1 MEITEKN
8 NGYFLGYKDNETA
21 IFIDEKNYK
30 EKFQQYINDP
40 DNPKWEKIANAGREY
55 TMNNLTNDQATN
67 ELVKIRQYLS
77 PIFFPKKPEII
88 DPISP
93 FFFDDNKKINCLFSS
108 LNLLKMVLPE
118 MLSYNSIYILFSNFL
133 NELKFSNNWIIH
145 YIFWEMNLLKK
156 IGFDMNLP
164 SNYVARS
171 YNKMIT
177 VNIDNENI
185 NVPSFMV
192 DKKFDNIDTKSIY
205 YALTFI
211 GKFLKKNILTPNNLN
226 YPISRIKLENYFR

>member
-1 MEITEKN
+1 MQWKDEGFLLSKN
-8 NGYFLGYKDNETA
+8 MISENSLIIEVFTLNHGKCSGIVYGGTSKKIKNYLQLGNKIDVNLKKKSDKKLGYF
-21 IFIDEKNYK
+21 
-30 EKFQQYINDP
+30 
-40 DNPKWEKIANAGREY
+40 KI
-55 TMNNLTNDQATN
+55 
-67 ELVKIRQYLS
+67 
-77 PIFFPKKPEII
+77 EII
-88 DPISP
+88 EAISP

-108 LNLLKMVLPE
+108 LNLLKTLLPE
-118 MLSYNSIYILFSNFL
+118 RLSYNSIYILFSNFL

-164 SNYVARS
+164 SNYVTRS
-171 YNKMIT
+171 YTKKKMIT
-177 VNIDNENI
+177 VNIDNENLY
-185 NVPSFMV
+185 VPSFMV
-192 DKKFDNIDTKSIY
+192 DEKFDNIDTKSIY

>member
-1 MEITEKN
+1 MHWNDEGFLLSKN
-8 NGYFLGYKDNETA
+8 NYSENSVIIEVFTLNHGKCPGIVCGGRSKKIKNYLQLGNKIHLNLKAKKENKLGYF
-21 IFIDEKNYK
+21 
-30 EKFQQYINDP
+30 
-40 DNPKWEKIANAGREY
+40 KI
-55 TMNNLTNDQATN
+55 
-67 ELVKIRQYLS
+67 
-77 PIFFPKKPEII
+77 EII

-108 LNLLKMVLPE
+108 LNLLKTVLPE

-133 NELKFSNNWIIH
+133 NELKFSKNWIVH

-156 IGFDMNLP
+156 IGFDMNLS
-164 SNYVARS
+164 SNYVSRS
-171 YNKMIT
+171 NNKKKMIT

-192 DKKFDNIDTKSIY
+192 DKNLDNIDTKSIY

-211 GKFLKKNILTPNNLN
+211 GKFLNKNILMPNNLN